1 MREDITKI
9 DNDDITKGNIL
20 RFCDLL
26 YGQLSEIK
34 PKESVSFSREEVDA
48 ILAKEEKG
56 AQANYDA
63 AIAKFMETNNQS
75 MPPKVKRFVVYWG
88 YPGAG
93 KSVMTQKV
101 ISRFAAE
108 EDCLPFNI
116 IDKDNHRDLFPNLFD
131 HLKGEHIEECEK
143 FAGVTIDYVR
153 KILDLSLQAGQ
164 RSVLSIGSMGA
175 GSEFKDNASK
185 AIEYGY
191 KPCAVYMSV
200 HKDIAYLSNI
210 YRSAVLYDQIIFHN
224 KQLYPRLVSSEYF
237 GRVTQMLPKMIDNIN
252 QFQKDN
258 AQDVDLLV
266 LNRQNELLYDSRR
279 PHLDNV
285 RDVIEKEENRALRSD
300 EIILIGKQLYQIQ
313 QNIMYRANNGIY
325 TPTKNEVDA
334 AKTAVINIAKLIEE
348 NANTGKGPNG
358 NAGFNMALVSGLV
371 R

>member
-1 MREDITKI
+1 MMKDDTNKT
-9 DNDDITKGNIL
+9 DDIAKCNALKLCDIL
-20 RFCDLL
+20 
-26 YGQLSEIK
+26 YTQLTQIT
-34 PKESVSFSREEVDA
+34 PKESVVFTPAEVEE
-48 ILAKEEKG
+48 ILAKENNG
-56 AQANYDA
+56 AKANYDA
-63 AIAKFMETNNQS
+63 AIAKFMEANDKS
-75 MPPKVKRFVVYWG
+75 VPPKVKRFVVYWG

-101 ISRFAAE
+101 ITRFANE

-175 GSEFKDNASK
+175 GSEFRDNAIK
-185 AIEYGY
+185 ALQYGY

-200 HKDIAYLSNI
+200 NKDIAYLSNI

-252 QFQKDN
+252 HFQKEN
-258 AQDVDLLV
+258 SQDIDLLV
-266 LNRQNELLYDSRR
+266 LNRHNELLYDSRR

-285 RDVIEKEENRALRSD
+285 RDIIEREETRPLRN
-300 EIILIGKQLYQIQ
+300 EELILITKQLYQIE
-313 QNIMYRANNGIY
+313 QNMLYRARTNIY
-325 TPTKNEVDA
+325 APTENEVEA
-334 AKTAVINIAKLIEE
+334 AKTAVKNIAELIE
-348 NANTGKGPNG
+348 NSSNNKAANN
-358 NAGFNMALVSGLV
+358 NFNYALISGIT